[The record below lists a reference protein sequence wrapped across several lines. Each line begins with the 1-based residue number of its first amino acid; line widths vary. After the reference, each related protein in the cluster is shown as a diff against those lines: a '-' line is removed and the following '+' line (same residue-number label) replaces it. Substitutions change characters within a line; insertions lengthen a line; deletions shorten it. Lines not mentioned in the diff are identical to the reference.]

1 MSKKE
6 RDIWDDAIR
15 SKLEDFEMDT
25 LPGDWE
31 AIADRLPGKAPVPL
45 RRTLRYW
52 VAAAVISLL
61 VVSGGIYLYDRE
73 MEDLP
78 IAQEIQSSQESTSVD
93 TPVVPIE
100 KTMEQAPVLA
110 TIPAAAVVKAKA
122 ASGAVKVGAKARMA
136 AFRQNVESAEDR
148 PISESE
154 VMSADNKKLFS
165 ASTFAVR
172 NPLPAEA
179 RIWNQSKGLYLICTR
194 GVTKKSYNVL

>member
-93 TPVVPIE
+93 TPVVPVE

-122 ASGAVKVGAKARMA
+122 ASGSSISTC
-136 AFRQNVESAEDR
+136 FRSLSLICSSFLLQFT
-148 PISESE
+148 
-154 VMSADNKKLFS
+154 KL
-165 ASTFAVR
+165 V
-172 NPLPAEA
+172 NPLQMYT
-179 RIWNQSKGLYLICTR
+179 IMVNMS
-194 GVTKKSYNVL
+194 SYFCFCLTSW

>member
-93 TPVVPIE
+93 TPVVPDRE
-100 KTMEQAPVLA
+100 NDG
-110 TIPAAAVVKAKA
+110 
-122 ASGAVKVGAKARMA
+122 AS
-136 AFRQNVESAEDR
+136 
-148 PISESE
+148 
-154 VMSADNKKLFS
+154 
-165 ASTFAVR
+165 
-172 NPLPAEA
+172 A
-179 RIWNQSKGLYLICTR
+179 RISNYSCCCGR
-194 GVTKKSYNVL
+194 EGKSGIWSG

>member
-1 MSKKE
+1 
-6 RDIWDDAIR
+6 
-15 SKLEDFEMDT
+15 MDT

-93 TPVVPIE
+93 TPVVPVE

-122 ASGAVKVGAKARMA
+122 ASGAVKVELRLGWQRSGKM
-136 AFRQNVESAEDR
+136 
-148 PISESE
+148 
-154 VMSADNKKLFS
+154 
-165 ASTFAVR
+165 
-172 NPLPAEA
+172 
-179 RIWNQSKGLYLICTR
+179 
-194 GVTKKSYNVL
+194 

>member
-78 IAQEIQSSQESTSVD
+78 IAQVFTRVD
-93 TPVVPIE
+93 IRGYPGC
-100 KTMEQAPVLA
+100 
-110 TIPAAAVVKAKA
+110 
-122 ASGAVKVGAKARMA
+122 SGRENDG
-136 AFRQNVESAEDR
+136 
-148 PISESE
+148 
-154 VMSADNKKLFS
+154 
-165 ASTFAVR
+165 AST
-172 NPLPAEA
+172 
-179 RIWNQSKGLYLICTR
+179 RISDYSCCCGR
-194 GVTKKSYNVL
+194 EGKSGIWSG

>member
-93 TPVVPIE
+93 TPVVP
-100 KTMEQAPVLA
+100 
-110 TIPAAAVVKAKA
+110 
-122 ASGAVKVGAKARMA
+122 
-136 AFRQNVESAEDR
+136 VENDG
-148 PISESE
+148 
-154 VMSADNKKLFS
+154 
-165 ASTFAVR
+165 AST
-172 NPLPAEA
+172 
-179 RIWNQSKGLYLICTR
+179 RISDYSCCCGR
-194 GVTKKSYNVL
+194 EGKSGIWSG

>member
-78 IAQEIQSSQESTSVD
+78 IAQEIQSSQESTSGREND
-93 TPVVPIE
+93 
-100 KTMEQAPVLA
+100 
-110 TIPAAAVVKAKA
+110 
-122 ASGAVKVGAKARMA
+122 G
-136 AFRQNVESAEDR
+136 
-148 PISESE
+148 
-154 VMSADNKKLFS
+154 
-165 ASTFAVR
+165 AST
-172 NPLPAEA
+172 
-179 RIWNQSKGLYLICTR
+179 RISDYSCCCGR
-194 GVTKKSYNVL
+194 EGKSGIWSG

>member
-93 TPVVPIE
+93 TPVV
-100 KTMEQAPVLA
+100 LD
-110 TIPAAAVVKAKA
+110 AAHVYTA
-122 ASGAVKVGAKARMA
+122 GRENDG
-136 AFRQNVESAEDR
+136 
-148 PISESE
+148 
-154 VMSADNKKLFS
+154 
-165 ASTFAVR
+165 AST
-172 NPLPAEA
+172 
-179 RIWNQSKGLYLICTR
+179 RISDYSCCCGR
-194 GVTKKSYNVL
+194 EGKSGIWSG

>member
-100 KTMEQAPVLA
+100 NDG
-110 TIPAAAVVKAKA
+110 
-122 ASGAVKVGAKARMA
+122 AS
-136 AFRQNVESAEDR
+136 
-148 PISESE
+148 
-154 VMSADNKKLFS
+154 
-165 ASTFAVR
+165 
-172 NPLPAEA
+172 A
-179 RIWNQSKGLYLICTR
+179 RISNYSCCCGR
-194 GVTKKSYNVL
+194 EGKSGIWSG

>member
-78 IAQEIQSSQESTSVD
+78 IAQEIQSSQELS
-93 TPVVPIE
+93 
-100 KTMEQAPVLA
+100 
-110 TIPAAAVVKAKA
+110 
-122 ASGAVKVGAKARMA
+122 
-136 AFRQNVESAEDR
+136 
-148 PISESE
+148 
-154 VMSADNKKLFS
+154 
-165 ASTFAVR
+165 
-172 NPLPAEA
+172 
-179 RIWNQSKGLYLICTR
+179 LIHI
-194 GVTKKSYNVL
+194 

>member
-61 VVSGGIYLYDRE
+61 VVSGGIYLYDGE
-73 MEDLP
+73 MVDLP
-78 IAQEIQSSQESTSVD
+78 I
-93 TPVVPIE
+93 
-100 KTMEQAPVLA
+100 VL
-110 TIPAAAVVKAKA
+110 IRGYPGCSDRENEG
-122 ASGAVKVGAKARMA
+122 AS
-136 AFRQNVESAEDR
+136 
-148 PISESE
+148 
-154 VMSADNKKLFS
+154 
-165 ASTFAVR
+165 
-172 NPLPAEA
+172 A
-179 RIWNQSKGLYLICTR
+179 RISDYPCCCGR
-194 GVTKKSYNVL
+194 EGKSGIWSG